1 MILFNDRGDHDDHAS
16 AHDDHRTAH
25 DTVRDT
31 MAGQYWFP
39 SMSHEEIIDS
49 FSEWGITI
57 GMNDLKRPSSDFV
70 TNIYAACLQQV
81 TTLTADSLQGPVQT
95 ELAKLDSSVRP
106 IPCLV
111 SVLANPR

>member
-1 MILFNDRGDHDDHAS
+1 MILFNDRGDDDDDTS
-16 AHDDHRTAH
+16 AHDRHDAAH
-25 DTVRDT
+25 DASQDT

-106 IPCLV
+106 LACPAPA
-111 SVLANPR
+111 LANPG